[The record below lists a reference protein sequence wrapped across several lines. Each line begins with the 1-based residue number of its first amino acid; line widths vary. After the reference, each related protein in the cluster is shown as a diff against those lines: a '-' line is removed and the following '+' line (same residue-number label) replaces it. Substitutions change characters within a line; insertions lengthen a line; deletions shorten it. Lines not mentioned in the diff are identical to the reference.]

1 MLLLERTSMSDFEML
16 MVVLTII
23 GLVLISNQGHKN
35 NLLFALTGIFEGY
48 F

>member
-23 GLVLISNQGHKN
+23 GLVLIS
-35 NLLFALTGIFEGY
+35 T
-48 F
+48 